1 MGRSRTLFYYFR
13 SFWNPNNNYSKIFD
27 CYVNQKAKMFLNGPN
42 PAPFCPFL
50 IKMRNSKFD
59 FEWKKHGWSEFEPG
73 TARWLAQ
80 TNPLSYGGP
89 QSKDVKLGSE
99 PRDVGW

>member
-1 MGRSRTLFYYFR
+1 
-13 SFWNPNNNYSKIFD
+13 
-27 CYVNQKAKMFLNGPN
+27 MFLNGPN